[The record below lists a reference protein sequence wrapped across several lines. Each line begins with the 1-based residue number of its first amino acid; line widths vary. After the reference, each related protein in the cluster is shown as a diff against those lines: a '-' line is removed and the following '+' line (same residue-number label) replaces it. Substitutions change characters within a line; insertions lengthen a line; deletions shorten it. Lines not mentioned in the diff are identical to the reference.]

1 MQDCGPRKPVLLNI
15 YACVFSFLCL
25 SLFIT
30 CCRRVGATA
39 GNSLHD
45 LNLKIKIRIRGQ
57 KATDSRS
64 ENSSDAYLSLVE
76 GCGCGN
82 LTPGLSSTLARSCK
96 SVQTNTKMLSD
107 KVFFSFVVLDKGEGG
122 MGRGLPEPRTLVK
135 GNYILIPF
143 RNLVYI
149 WLPGTSANCLQC
161 LSLCLLGVCVRC
173 FPRAHHVTQIHTL
186 TDRTVE
192 GCDSP
197 RTLHTLVLLLCKWI
211 ILIIVST
218 LCLFCLG

>member
-1 MQDCGPRKPVLLNI
+1 MEIWSQGWGQPLPAAVNQCRPTLRCSAI
-15 YACVFSFLCL
+15 RFSPLW
-25 SLFIT
+25 SW
-30 CCRRVGATA
+30 
-39 GNSLHD
+39 
-45 LNLKIKIRIRGQ
+45 
-57 KATDSRS
+57 
-64 ENSSDAYLSLVE
+64 
-76 GCGCGN
+76 
-82 LTPGLSSTLARSCK
+82 
-96 SVQTNTKMLSD
+96 TKE
-107 KVFFSFVVLDKGEGG
+107 EGG
-122 MGRGLPEPRTLVK
+122 GRGSLPEPRTLVK

-173 FPRAHHVTQIHTL
+173 FPRAHRVTQIHTL
-186 TDRTVE
+186 TDRTVK

-218 LCLFCLG
+218 LLSFHLFLFFFSKWQTLLVGLE

>member
-1 MQDCGPRKPVLLNI
+1 MRDVVVEIWSQGWGQLLPPTAVNQCRTRCSAI
-15 YACVFSFLCL
+15 SFSPF
-25 SLFIT
+25 
-30 CCRRVGATA
+30 
-39 GNSLHD
+39 
-45 LNLKIKIRIRGQ
+45 
-57 KATDSRS
+57 
-64 ENSSDAYLSLVE
+64 E
-76 GCGCGN
+76 
-82 LTPGLSSTLARSCK
+82 
-96 SVQTNTKMLSD
+96 
-107 KVFFSFVVLDKGEGG
+107 VLDKGEGG
-122 MGRGLPEPRTLVK
+122 RVGGLPELRTLVK

-161 LSLCLLGVCVRC
+161 LSLCLLGVCVQR
-173 FPRAHHVTQIHTL
+173 FSRAHSVTQIHTL

-218 LCLFCLG
+218 LVFSVLGFFSILNTACWTRVMLLTVRLSSQLMWTTTPSPHPIVFVWRSWYVSKSSFLHLSVKCKEWGMLMSVVGSV